1 MAMKWRGQ
9 IPILVFFFWLGLVLA
24 VAHRLSN
31 CGTWALFA
39 CGLWDLIV
47 LTWGQTH
54 VPCIGRQILKPL
66 NHQGSLNFH
75 LLKRSGARCLISK
88 TVRPGKNTV
97 VAVGTVAHV
106 DGLGDV

>member
-1 MAMKWRGQ
+1 MAWADSHLG
-9 IPILVFFFWLGLVLA
+9 FFFFGWALSWLWRTSSLV
-24 VAHRLSN
+24 VAHGLY
-31 CGTWALFA
+31 LP

-47 LTWGQTH
+47 PTWGQTH

-66 NHQGSLNFH
+66 NHQGSLNLH

-88 TVRPGKNTV
+88 TVLPGKNTV